1 MKFMK
6 CVKGQ
11 IVCWKIKF
19 GGSTMNKKLMIGI
32 LIVAVLAV
40 AKIANVKC
48 IESKE

>member
-19 GGSTMNKKLMIGI
+19 GGSIMNKKFIISI

-40 AKIANVKC
+40 AKIANVKY
-48 IESKE
+48 IENRE